1 MTSYFYPH
9 FRERE
14 VARARAGWLVAH
26 PDLALQGRYSPARA
40 RAGQHSKSLPAY
52 IMQSVGPNTPAAA
65 AAAANVAD
73 LLYRS
78 GRAWVVLSHAHG
90 RAGSAGLREKY
101 QRHMRPHL
109 KPMYVVL
116 SVGMYFREGRLYL
129 AFSSRKWQ
137 TTQGTDSLLGQ
148 CTVLILIPQ

>member
-78 GRAWVVLSHAHG
+78 GRA
-90 RAGSAGLREKY
+90 RMGSAVPCPWTCR
-101 QRHMRPHL
+101 QRRVEGKVSATHASASET
-109 KPMYVVL
+109 YVC
-116 SVGMYFREGRLYL
+116 S
-129 AFSSRKWQ
+129 
-137 TTQGTDSLLGQ
+137 
-148 CTVLILIPQ
+148 TVCGHVFP